1 MAIEQYCEVIERMDR
16 AGSNRTPFL
25 FVLDYAQREGV
36 FVANPLEQQEVLFKV
51 GDLSNFRHEEVTRL
65 QCDVPFTKTP
75 MPLEE
80 YARRF
85 EKVQAGL
92 REGSVLLVNLTVPTP
107 IDVPLS
113 LEEILYA
120 TRARYQ
126 LYVPQVRFVCFSP
139 EQFVGID
146 ADGQIVTCP
155 MKGTI
160 ASDVPGAPDIILNDY
175 KETSEHCAAVDLLR
189 RDLMGV
195 AENVRVSRFRFFTD
209 IQTHEKHIYQVSS
222 ELRGDL
228 PRDWRGRVGSI
239 IGSLL
244 PAGSI
249 LGAPRAAARALIDA
263 AEEGVPRG
271 FYCGIFGY
279 FDGATLDSA
288 VLIRYIDEDEQG
300 HKFYH
305 SGGGVTL
312 NSSLEKEYHEV
323 IEKVYL
329 PLQ

>member
-1 MAIEQYCEVIERMDR
+1 MERYSEVIERMDR
-16 AGSNRTPFL
+16 AGSDGTPFL

-36 FVANPLEQQEVLFKV
+36 FVANPLEQHEVLFKV
-51 GDLSNFRHEEVTRL
+51 GDLANFKYEDGARL
-65 QCDVPFTKTP
+65 QRDVPFTKRP

-80 YARRF
+80 YALRF
-85 EKVQAGL
+85 EKVQAAL
-92 REGSVLLVNLTVPTP
+92 RDGSVLLANLTVPTL
-107 IDVPLS
+107 IEAPLS
-113 LEEILYA
+113 LKEILYG

-126 LYVPQVRFVCFSP
+126 LYVPQARFVCFSP

-146 ADGQIVTCP
+146 AQGQIATCP

-160 ASDVPGAPDIILNDY
+160 AGDAPGAPDIILNDY

-189 RDLMGV
+189 RDLAAV
-195 AENVRVSRFRFFTD
+195 AENVRVSRFRFFTQ
-209 IQTHEKHIYQVSS
+209 IQTLEKHIYQVSS

-228 PRDWRGRVGSI
+228 ASDWRSRVGSI

-249 LGAPRAAARALIDA
+249 LGAPRAAARALLDA
-263 AEEGVPRG
+263 AEEGAPRG

-288 VLIRYIDEDEQG
+288 VLIRFIHEDEHG